1 MENFNDMKLPSE
13 IIISLERMNITV
25 PTEIQKKTIPSA
37 LRGADILASSQTGS
51 GKTLA
56 YLLPIIASVV
66 EASANNRALVLVPTR
81 ELAHQV
87 RSTLNKVT
95 AQSKISSAV
104 LIGGEPM
111 AKQYAQLKNPPQVIV
126 ATPGRLIDHLNQGTL
141 KLNGIK
147 ILVLDEMDRM
157 LDMGMKEQVAEV
169 NKYITGKAQVLMF
182 SATMPA
188 DIIAF
193 SQKYVTNPE
202 RISVGSTT
210 KAAIQIKQE
219 TLHISDKDKFPEL
232 VKQLT
237 ERLGSTIVFV
247 KTKRGA
253 DQLAKLLKFESFKV
267 DAIHGDLNQ
276 NRRDRVIS
284 SFSAGRSQVLVAT
297 DVAARG
303 LDIRHIMHVIN
314 YDLPMCAEDYLHR
327 IGRTG
332 RAGAEGNALS
342 FISPEDMIRWKAI
355 DKLITRGES
364 TKREDMFRSRPPRK
378 SFGRDRKPSSSLS
391 DNRKRS
397 RFGDNNTGGNRKLGE
412 DFKRG
417 RA

>member
-1 MENFNDMKLPSE
+1 MKNFNDMTLPSE
-13 IIISLERMNITV
+13 IIASLDKMNITT
-25 PTEIQKKTIPSA
+25 PTEIQIKTIPSA
-37 LRGADILASSQTGS
+37 LKGADILASSQTGS

-56 YLLPIIASVV
+56 YLLPIIASISNVGV
-66 EASANNRALVLVPTR
+66 NNRALVLVPTR

-95 AQSKISSAV
+95 INLKVSSAV

-111 AKQYAQLKNPPQVIV
+111 VKQYAQLKSPPQVVV

-157 LDMGMKEQVAEV
+157 LDMGMKEQVAEI
-169 NKYITGKAQVLMF
+169 NKYMNVKAQVMMF

-193 SQKYVTNPE
+193 SQKYVVNPE
-202 RISVGSTT
+202 RISIGSST
-210 KAAIQIKQE
+210 KAATQIKQE
-219 TLHISDKDKFPEL
+219 TLHISDKDKLPEL
-232 VKQLT
+232 IKQLT
-237 ERLGSTIVFV
+237 KRIGSTIVFV

-253 DQLAKLLKFESFKV
+253 DQLAKLLKFENFKA

-342 FISPEDMIRWKAI
+342 FISPDDVIRWKAI
-355 DKLITRGES
+355 DRLMTKGES
-364 TKREDMFRSRPPRK
+364 TKREDMMGSRSGPRK
-378 SFGRDRKPSSSLS
+378 SFGADRKKFSPAT
-391 DNRKRS
+391 NNKRNKFS
-397 RFGDNNTGGNRKLGE
+397 NDRNGNRRTNE
-412 DFKRG
+412 SFKHN